1 MAAMSLSRRPFLQRA
16 ALLLGAA
23 ALPPSAW
30 ARMAAASSPEAS
42 AAPIAPTAR
51 LAAAWRARSAGAD
64 AANTTDY
71 VGVLHLDWAAGQ
83 VRIAQA
89 TPVQG
94 RAHGLLAEAG
104 GGFLAIASRPGRWL
118 MRLDAQGKLVQQHW
132 LDQETPAR
140 SFDGHIMASN
150 DGQWLYTTETD
161 RNSGQGWVSVRDART
176 LAKVAQWATQGMD
189 PHQLLRDTQGMLVVA
204 NGGIPRTAKGEK
216 RDLHLMAP
224 SLVRLNPANGELLGQ
239 WRLADPRL
247 SIRHLAWST
256 GEQPLLGVALQA
268 EHDDIDQRRARAGTV
283 GRQGAAHPHAHR
295 HGGRLRRRHCPG
307 AGRRL
312 CDQRPA
318 RGPGRAVAPRRAR
331 HPDDDCRAARGLR
344 AQPPALDRPARR
356 RAAGRSARCGLV
368 APAPG
373 PGHAGLATGDV
384 ARQPLD
390 CAEHLS
396 FGDAASEWLHMASSA
411 RESRKWWP
419 AVLMS
424 LVAAGYCTIIVM
436 VVAEKMHR

>member
-1 MAAMSLSRRPFLQRA
+1 MIGILIRNPSMLISRRPFLQRA

-30 ARMAAASSPEAS
+30 ANTANPS
-42 AAPIAPTAR
+42 AATATPTAPSAR
-51 LAAAWRARSAGAD
+51 LAAAWRARSAGAE
-64 AANTTDY
+64 AAATTDY
-71 VGVLHLDWAAGQ
+71 VGVLQLDWGAGQ

-104 GGFLAIASRPGRWL
+104 GGFLAIASRPGQWL
-118 MRLDAQGKLVQQHW
+118 MRLDAQGKLVQQHR

-140 SFDGHIMASN
+140 TFDGHIMTSDN
-150 DGQWLYTTETD
+150 GQWLYTTETD
-161 RNSGQGWVSVRDART
+161 RSTGQGWVSVRDART

-189 PHQLLRDTQGMLVVA
+189 PHQVVRDAQGMLVVA

-268 EHDDIDQRRARAGTV
+268 EHDDVDQRRAAP
-283 GRQGAAHPHAHR
+283 ALALWDSKE
-295 HGGRLRRRHCPG
+295 LRIPT
-307 AGRRL
+307 
-312 CDQRPA
+312 
-318 RGPGRAVAPRRAR
+318 
-331 HPDDDCRAARGLR
+331 RAAT
-344 AQPPALDRPARR
+344 
-356 RAAGRSARCGLV
+356 AGGYAGDI
-368 APAPG
+368 APG
-373 PGHAGLATGDV
+373 PGGGFVLSGQRVGRGVLWHPDAPDSLMTIAELREVCALSPLPLTDQPSGVLLGAARGVALWHPRLAP
-384 ARQPLD
+384 AML
-390 CAEHLS
+390 A
-396 FGDAASEWLHMASSA
+396 
-411 RESRKWWP
+411 WP
-419 AVLMS
+419 QEMS
-424 LVAAGYCTIIVM
+424 PDNHWIALG
-436 VVAEKMHR
+436 

>member
-1 MAAMSLSRRPFLQRA
+1 M
-16 ALLLGAA
+16 LLGAA

-132 LDQETPAR
+132 LDQESPAH

-176 LAKVAQWATQGMD
+176 LSKVAQWATQGMD
-189 PHQLLRDTQGMLVVA
+189 PHQVVRDAQGMLVVA

-247 SIRHLAWST
+247 SISPLAWST
-256 GEQPLLGVALQA
+256 GDQTLLGVALQA
-268 EHDDIDQRRARAGTV
+268 EHDDVDQRRAAPALALWDGKE
-283 GRQGAAHPHAHR
+283 
-295 HGGRLRRRHCPG
+295 LRIPT
-307 AGRRL
+307 
-312 CDQRPA
+312 
-318 RGPGRAVAPRRAR
+318 
-331 HPDDDCRAARGLR
+331 RAAT
-344 AQPPALDRPARR
+344 
-356 RAAGRSARCGLV
+356 AGGYAGDI
-368 APAPG
+368 APG
-373 PGHAGLATGDV
+373 PGGGFVLSGQRVGRGVLWHPDAPDTLMTIAELREV
-384 ARQPLD
+384 CALSPL
-390 CAEHLS
+390 
-396 FGDAASEWLHMASSA
+396 
-411 RESRKWWP
+411 P
-419 AVLMS
+419 
-424 LVAAGYCTIIVM
+424 
-436 VVAEKMHR
+436 